1 MTSVMTRD
9 YGFDPFRN
17 PGILAIT
24 LLLALAPAD
33 VSASEQSVRD
43 TLSLDQ
49 AWHFHLGDVPF
60 PVITGHE
67 ASYFNA
73 KAGKAGGAAA
83 PEYDDSSWRELDLPH
98 DWAVEGPFDEHANL
112 SQGYRPR
119 GIGWYRRQFKL
130 DPQEQGK
137 HLELQF
143 DGVATHCTVW
153 FNGTLV
159 AHNWCGYTSFAID
172 ITPLAQCGEKLNT
185 IAVRVDADAMEG
197 WWYEGAGIY
206 RHTWLV
212 KRNPVHMI
220 TDGVFANAIPGE
232 NDNWTLPV
240 EITLENSG
248 PESADTS
255 VVATL
260 VDPAGVRVTSGT
272 ASAAVAPLAQ
282 STVEIP
288 LSVSAP
294 KRWSIEAPALYRLH
308 IAVSHHGT
316 IADEVETNCGFRT
329 IRFDADQGFFLNDRP
344 LKLKGVCNHQ
354 DHAGVGVA
362 VPDALWEFRLRK
374 TKEMGANAWRS
385 SHNPPAKEFLDACDR
400 LGMLVIDENRNFSA
414 SPECL
419 AQLQWMVR
427 RDRNHPSIILWS
439 LFNEETLQDGP
450 QGFEIARRMS
460 AAVKQLDTTRPVT
473 AAMSRGHFTP
483 INASQAL
490 DVVGFNYTVD
500 SYDRFHAQHPK
511 LSLTSTEDTSAFMT
525 RGEFTTDKSR
535 NSFGS
540 YDLDAAKWAPRTAPI
555 GKRSPRG
562 HISPA
567 ASSGPVST
575 IEANR
580 YR

>member
-1 MTSVMTRD
+1 MDHR
-9 YGFDPFRN
+9 
-17 PGILAIT
+17 LAVFLVPM
-24 LLLALAPAD
+24 LLPLVAIAAERPAR
-33 VSASEQSVRD
+33 E

-49 AWHFHLGDVPF
+49 AWRFHLGDVPF
-60 PVITGHE
+60 PIITGHE

-112 SQGYRPR
+112 SQGFRPR
-119 GIGWYRRQFKL
+119 GIGWYRRQFNL
-130 DPQEQGK
+130 DSQDQGK

-159 AHNWCGYTSFAID
+159 ARNWCGYTSFNID
-172 ITPLAQCGEKLNT
+172 ITPLAQYGDKLNT

-212 KRNPVHMI
+212 KRNPVHVV
-220 TDGVFANAIPGE
+220 TDGVFANPISGE
-232 NDNWTLPV
+232 NYKWTVPV

-248 PESADTS
+248 QESADTS
-255 VVATL
+255 VTATI
-260 VDPAGVRVTSGT
+260 VDPAGAQVASGK

-282 STVEIP
+282 TTVKIP
-288 LSVSAP
+288 LPVSAP
-294 KRWSIEAPALYRLH
+294 KQWSIEDPTLYRLH
-308 IAVSHHGT
+308 VSVSHHGA
-316 IADEVETNCGFRT
+316 IADEAETNCGFRT
-329 IRFDADQGFFLNDRP
+329 IRFDPDQGFFLNDRP

-362 VPDALWEFRLRK
+362 VPDSLWEFRLRK

-400 LGMLVIDENRNFSA
+400 LGMLVVDENRNFNA

-419 AQLQWMVR
+419 SQLQWMVR

-439 LFNEETLQDGP
+439 LFNEEPLQDSP
-450 QGFEIARRMS
+450 QGFEISRRMS
-460 AAVKQLDTTRPVT
+460 AAVKDLDTSRPVT
-473 AAMSRGHFTP
+473 AAMSRGHFTSV
-483 INASQAL
+483 NASQSL
-490 DVVGFNYTVD
+490 DVVGFNYT
-500 SYDRFHAQHPK
+500 
-511 LSLTSTEDTSAFMT
+511 
-525 RGEFTTDKSR
+525 
-535 NSFGS
+535 
-540 YDLDAAKWAPRTAPI
+540 
-555 GKRSPRG
+555 
-562 HISPA
+562 
-567 ASSGPVST
+567 
-575 IEANR
+575 
-580 YR
+580 